1 MANARSTK
9 HKISGE
15 RQGETVVT
23 TREPRKTEGS
33 LGNSVAERRG
43 QNPEEKR
50 MSEMRRTRSLGGCLH
65 KEGETKQEDRL

>member
-43 QNPEEKR
+43 QNPEEKP
-50 MSEMRRTRSLGGCLH
+50 MSEMR
-65 KEGETKQEDRL
+65 